1 MSEGMREM
9 SVVTAI
15 VDDEDDDNDSEGLTD
30 EQQAFVPGSV
40 ISENLAIVEVNKQ
53 KQYYIFPKFR
63 TIIRSSTTCGFHD
76 CLRFSK
82 IRQDELKTR
91 FDVAE
96 HAGTPNNDVAN
107 TASCGNIRECL
118 FYHFNNVSS
127 FENEIFVLK

>member
-30 EQQAFVPGSV
+30 EQQAVVPGSV
-40 ISENLAIVEVNKQ
+40 ISENLAIVEVSKQ
-53 KQYYIFPKFR
+53 KQYYISRKFR
-63 TIIRSSTTCGFHD
+63 TINRSSTIYGFND

-82 IRQDELKTR
+82 IRPDELKTR

-96 HAGTPNNDVAN
+96 LAGTPNNDVAN
-107 TASCGNIRECL
+107 TASCGNIREYNFQHHHIHHPSRPL
-118 FYHFNNVSS
+118 H
-127 FENEIFVLK
+127 LAQ